1 LLDAGADPTLIN
13 FKLSTPLQLAAEK
26 GFLPAL
32 EDCLKRFPQLVNQ
45 KNDDGLTLLHLAA
58 LNNHKDIA
66 IFLLKQVLLP

>member
-1 LLDAGADPTLIN
+1 MHGYHAKCS
-13 FKLSTPLQLAAEK
+13 FKLFTFYNDNFP
-26 GFLPAL
+26 FRAL

-66 IFLLKQVLLP
+66 IFLLKQVLLPYNYL